1 MTTTTRIVL
10 ASRPKGEPTA
20 DNFRLEQAPL
30 PSPGP
35 GQVLLRNLY
44 LSLDPYMR
52 GRMNAGRSYVPPIA
66 IGEVMDGGTV
76 SEVVQSAHAQWKP
89 GDLVLAHGGWQTHVV
104 VEGDA
109 LRRRLERPD
118 GSGSAPLT
126 TALGVYGMPGFT
138 AYSGLREIGKPRP
151 GETLVVAAAA
161 GPVGATVGQI
171 AKLQGARVVGIA
183 GGARK
188 VDWVRDEL
196 GFDAVLDHRAPDFA
210 EQLRA
215 AAPDG
220 IDVYFENV
228 GGKVFDAVLP
238 LLNDFARVPVCGI
251 AAHYNATALPD
262 GPDRVPLLLTLVL
275 QRRIT
280 LRGFIQ
286 FDFMQLYP
294 EFLREMGGWLH
305 EGRIRYR
312 EDFIDGLENA
322 PQGLIGMLR
331 GDNFGKLVVR
341 IAEPS

>member
-1 MTTTTRIVL
+1 MTTTATRIVL

-20 DNFRLEQAPL
+20 ADFRLEQAPL
-30 PSPGP
+30 PAPAH

-66 IGEVMDGGTV
+66 IDEVMDGGTV
-76 SEVVQSAHAQWKP
+76 SEVLESAHPQWKP
-89 GDLVLAHGGWQTHVV
+89 GDLVLAAGGWQTHVLV
-104 VEGDA
+104 DGGT
-109 LRRRLERPD
+109 LRRRLDPED
-118 GSGSAPLT
+118 APLT

-138 AYSGLREIGKPRP
+138 AYAGLREIGKPKA

-171 AKLQGARVVGIA
+171 ARLQGARVVGIA
-183 GGARK
+183 GGAEK
-188 VDWVRDEL
+188 VAWLRGEL
-196 GFDAVLDHRAPDFA
+196 GFDAAIDHRAPDFA

-228 GGKVFDAVLP
+228 GGKVFDAGLP
-238 LLNDFARVPVCGI
+238 LLNDFARIPLCGV
-251 AAHYNATALPD
+251 AAHYNATALPE
-262 GPDRVPLLLTLVL
+262 GPDRVPLLLTVAL

-286 FDFMQLYP
+286 FDFMHLYP
-294 EFLREMGGWLH
+294 EFLRELGTWLR
-305 EGRIRYR
+305 EGRMRYR
-312 EDFIDGLENA
+312 EDFVDGLENA
-322 PQGLIGMLR
+322 PQGLVGMLR
-331 GDNFGKLVVR
+331 GDNFGKRIVR
-341 IAEPS
+341 IAAPG